1 MTTKKTSRRALLT
14 SVMALVMC
22 LVMLV
27 GTTFAWF
34 TDSVTSGVN
43 TIKSGNLDMEV
54 TYKTAKGGEQATG
67 TLTDQTK
74 LFDDNALWEP
84 GHVEYAVLTV
94 KNVGSLALKYKL
106 GINVAGETGSK
117 NVAGETF
124 KLSSYLKYAVIDED
138 QSALNRDALVEKAGA
153 GSALA
158 DYTSVDTPLLPDA
171 SKTVTVAI
179 WMPTTVGNEANHQTG
194 EAAPTIQLGVSLVAT
209 QYEHESDSFGKDYDK
224 NADGTPDNEDAWA
237 SSSVT
242 TGTVTDPSV
251 DTVLKDNEAAPTVTV
266 TVPANTVAAD
276 TALTLT
282 KVKTETPS
290 NITVAAT
297 DGATSFNVS
306 LTDANGA
313 AVAAPAGS
321 YFTVE
326 LQVGKNLNVTGFL
339 HNDEALTKVTAI
351 SAVNQYTYSSGTGI
365 LTFTTASFSPFTVTY
380 KFNGGNGTEAAPYLI
395 ATGEQALD
403 MENAKGYFKLVNDV
417 VVSDEIYLSRKTV
430 VLDLNGHS
438 ITLQYAEGV
447 KPNNGSVLYIGGK
460 NSNLTIND
468 SSAAQTGAVI
478 GSDRTFTNKVTSA
491 VRVGNYGKLTING
504 GHFYGM
510 SEGTSCIF
518 VYTNMSS
525 GNKATVTING
535 GIFETAT
542 PSNGTYFVLNHQD
555 NATAGCT
562 MTVNGG
568 KFRNYNP
575 GVTVVDPDNGKTGKI
590 VLGAGCTTTS
600 ETVGSD
606 TWYTVSK

>member
-1 MTTKKTSRRALLT
+1 MSTKKATRRALLT

-94 KNVGSLALKYKL
+94 KNAGSLALKYKL
-106 GINVAGETGSK
+106 GINVAGETTST

-179 WMPTTVGNEANHQTG
+179 WMPTTVGNEANHKTG

-251 DTVLKDNEAAPTVTV
+251 ETVLKDNEAAPTVAV

-290 NITVAAT
+290 NITVADT

-339 HNDEALTKVTAI
+339 HNDEPLP
-351 SAVNQYTYSSGTGI
+351 YSYDASTGI
-365 LTFTTASFSPFTVTY
+365 LTFSTASFSPFTVTY
-380 KFNGGNGTEAAPYLI
+380 KFNGGNGSEAAPYLI

-438 ITLQYAEGV
+438 IKLEYADGV

-460 NSNLTIND
+460 NSSLTIND

-478 GSDRTFTNKVTSA
+478 GSDQTFPNKVTSA
-491 VRVGNYGKLTING
+491 VRAGNYGKLTING

-510 SEGTSCIF
+510 SAETSCIF
-518 VYTNMSS
+518 VYTSMSS
-525 GNKATVTING
+525 GSKATVVING

-555 NATAGCT
+555 GATAGCT

-575 GVTVVDPDNGKTGKI
+575 GVTTVDPVNAKTGKI
-590 VLGAGCTTTS
+590 TLGAGCTTTS
-600 ETVGSD
+600 ETVDSD

>member
-67 TLTDQTK
+67 TLTKDIK
-74 LFDDNALWEP
+74 LFDDGALWEP

-94 KNVGSLALKYKL
+94 KNAGSLALKYKL
-106 GINVAGETGSK
+106 GINVAGETTST

-171 SKTVTVAI
+171 SKSVTVAI
-179 WMPTTVGNEANHQTG
+179 WMPTTVGNEANHKTG

-242 TGTVTDPSV
+242 TGTVTAEGG
-251 DTVLKDNEAAPTVTV
+251 TLTDNAAAPTVTV

-276 TALTLT
+276 TELTLT

-313 AVAAPAGS
+313 AVAAPEGQT
-321 YFTVE
+321 FTVE
-326 LQVGKNLNVTGFL
+326 LQVGKNLDITGFL
-339 HNDEALTKVTAI
+339 HNDEPLP
-351 SAVNQYTYSSGTGI
+351 YSYDASTGI
-365 LTFTTASFSPFTVTY
+365 LTFSTASFSPFTVTY
-380 KFNGGNGTEAAPYLI
+380 KFNGGDGSEAAPYLI
-395 ATGEQALD
+395 ATGEQAVN
-403 MENAKGYFKLVNDV
+403 MRNAKGYFKLVNDV
-417 VVSDEIYLSRKTV
+417 VVSNEIYLSGKKIT
-430 VLDLNGHS
+430 LDLNGHS

-447 KPNNGSVLYIGGK
+447 KPNNGGVLNISGK
-460 NSNLTIND
+460 NSNVTIND

-510 SEGTSCIF
+510 SAETSCIF
-518 VYTNMSS
+518 TMTSTAS
-525 GNKATVTING
+525 GSKATVVING
-535 GIFETAT
+535 GIFETT

-555 NATAGCT
+555 SFTTGCT

-575 GVTVVDPDNGKTGKI
+575 GVTVVDPVNAKTGKI
-590 VLGAGCTTTS
+590 VLGDGCTTTS

>member
-67 TLTDQTK
+67 TLTKDIK

-94 KNVGSLALKYKL
+94 KNAGSLALKYKL
-106 GINVAGETGSK
+106 GINVAGETTST

-179 WMPTTVGNEANHQTG
+179 WMPTTVGNEANHKTG

-209 QYEHESDSFGKDYDK
+209 QYEHESDSFGIDYDK

-242 TGTVTDPSV
+242 TGTVTAEGG
-251 DTVLKDNEAAPTVTV
+251 TLTDNAAAPTVTV

-297 DGATSFNVS
+297 DGATSFNIS

-313 AVAAPAGS
+313 AVAAPEGQT
-321 YFTVE
+321 FTVE
-326 LQVGKNLNVTGFL
+326 LQVGKNLDITGFL
-339 HNDEALTKVTAI
+339 HNDEPLP
-351 SAVNQYTYSSGTGI
+351 YSYDASTGI
-365 LTFTTASFSPFTVTY
+365 LTFSTASFSPFTVTY
-380 KFNGGNGTEAAPYLI
+380 KFNGGNGTKEAPYLI
-395 ATGEQALD
+395 ATGKQALD
-403 MENAKGYFKLVNDV
+403 MENGSSKMTYYKLANDIV
-417 VVSDEIYLSRKTV
+417 TSNEVYLGGKKIT
-430 VLDLNGHS
+430 LDLNGHS

>member
-67 TLTDQTK
+67 TLTKDIK

-94 KNVGSLALKYKL
+94 KNAGSLALKYKL

-117 NVAGETF
+117 NVAGESF
-124 KLSSYLKYAVIDED
+124 KLSSYLKYAVID
-138 QSALNRDALVEKAGA
+138 RDAMESDFDRDTLTANG

-158 DYTSVDTPLLPDA
+158 DYTSVDTPLLSGD
-171 SKTVTVAI
+171 SKSVTVAI
-179 WMPTTVGNEANHQTG
+179 WMPTTVGNEANHKTG

-209 QYEHESDSFGKDYDK
+209 QYEYESDSFGIDYDK

-242 TGTVTDPSV
+242 TGIVTDPSV
-251 DTVLKDNEAAPTVTV
+251 ETVLKDNEAAPTVAV
-266 TVPANTVAAD
+266 TVPANTVAAN
-276 TALTLT
+276 TELTLT
-282 KVKTETPS
+282 KVKTETPA

-297 DGATSFNVS
+297 DGATSFNIS

-313 AVAAPAGS
+313 AVAAPEGQT
-321 YFTVE
+321 FTVE
-326 LQVGKNLNVTGFL
+326 LQVGKNLDITGFL
-339 HNDEALTKVTAI
+339 HNDEPLP
-351 SAVNQYTYSSGTGI
+351 YSYDASTGI
-365 LTFTTASFSPFTVTY
+365 LTFSTASFSPFTVTY
-380 KFNGGNGTEAAPYLI
+380 KFNGGKGTEAAPYLI

-417 VVSDEIYLSRKTV
+417 VVSDEIYLSGKTV

-438 ITLQYAEGV
+438 IKLQYADGV
-447 KPNNGSVLYIGGK
+447 KPNNGSALYIGGK
-460 NSNLTIND
+460 KSHLTIND

-478 GSDRTFTNKVTSA
+478 GSDQTFTNKVTSA

-518 VYTNMSS
+518 AYTSMSS
-525 GNKATVTING
+525 SSKATVVING

-575 GVTVVDPDNGKTGKI
+575 GVTVVDPVNAKTGKI

>member
-67 TLTDQTK
+67 TLTKDIK

-94 KNVGSLALKYKL
+94 KNAGSLALKYKL
-106 GINVAGETGSK
+106 GINVAGETGST

-124 KLSSYLKYAVIDED
+124 KLSDYLQYAVID
-138 QSALNRDALVEKAGA
+138 RDVMESDFDRDTLTANG

-171 SKTVTVAI
+171 SKSVTVAI

-224 NADGTPDNEDAWA
+224 NADGTPDNEDAWT

-242 TGTVTDPSV
+242 TGIVTDPSV
-251 DTVLKDNEAAPTVTV
+251 ETVLKDNEAAPTVSV

-297 DGATSFNVS
+297 DGATSFNIS

-313 AVAAPAGS
+313 AVAAPEGQT
-321 YFTVE
+321 FTVE
-326 LQVGKNLNVTGFL
+326 LQVGKNLDITGFL
-339 HNDEALTKVTAI
+339 HNDEPLP
-351 SAVNQYTYSSGTGI
+351 YSYDASTGI
-365 LTFTTASFSPFTVTY
+365 LTFSTASFSPFTVTY
-380 KFNGGNGTEAAPYLI
+380 KFNGGKGTEAAPYLI

-417 VVSDEIYLSRKTV
+417 VVSDEIYLSGKTV

-438 ITLQYAEGV
+438 IKLEYADGV

-460 NSNLTIND
+460 NGNLTINE

-478 GSDRTFTNKVTSA
+478 GSDQTFTNKVTSA

-510 SEGTSCIF
+510 SAETSCIF
-518 VYTNMSS
+518 VYTSMSS
-525 GNKATVTING
+525 SSKATVVING
-535 GIFETAT
+535 GIFETT

-568 KFRNYNP
+568 TFINYNP
-575 GVTVVDPDNGKTGKI
+575 GVTVVDPDNEKTGKI
-590 VLGAGCTTTS
+590 TLGAGCTTT
-600 ETVGSD
+600 EEVHGSD
-606 TWYTVSK
+606 TRYIVSK

>member
-94 KNVGSLALKYKL
+94 KNAGSLALKYKL
-106 GINVAGETGSK
+106 GINVAGETGST

-124 KLSSYLKYAVIDED
+124 KLSDYLQYAVID
-138 QSALNRDALVEKAGA
+138 RDVMESDFDRDTLTANG

-171 SKTVTVAI
+171 SKSVTVAI

-224 NADGTPDNEDAWA
+224 NADGTPDNEDAWT

-242 TGTVTDPSV
+242 TGIVTDPSV
-251 DTVLKDNEAAPTVTV
+251 ETVLKDNEAAPTVSV

-297 DGATSFNVS
+297 DGATSFNIS

-313 AVAAPAGS
+313 AVAAPEGQT
-321 YFTVE
+321 FTVE
-326 LQVGKNLNVTGFL
+326 LQVGKNLDITGFL
-339 HNDEALTKVTAI
+339 HNDEPLP
-351 SAVNQYTYSSGTGI
+351 YSYDASTGI
-365 LTFTTASFSPFTVTY
+365 LTFSTASFSPFTVTY
-380 KFNGGNGTEAAPYLI
+380 KFNGGKGTEAAPYLI

-417 VVSDEIYLSRKTV
+417 VVSDEIYLSGKTV

-438 ITLQYAEGV
+438 IKLEYADGV

-460 NSNLTIND
+460 NGNLTIND

-478 GSDRTFTNKVTSA
+478 GSDQTFTNKVTSA
-491 VRVGNYGKLTING
+491 VREGNY

-510 SEGTSCIF
+510 SAETSCIF
-518 VYTNMSS
+518 VYTSMSS
-525 GNKATVTING
+525 SSKATVVING
-535 GIFETAT
+535 GIFETT

-568 KFRNYNP
+568 TFINYNP
-575 GVTVVDPDNGKTGKI
+575 GVTVVDPDNEKTGKI
-590 VLGAGCTTTS
+590 TLGAGCTTT
-600 ETVGSD
+600 EEVHGSD
-606 TWYTVSK
+606 TRYIVSK